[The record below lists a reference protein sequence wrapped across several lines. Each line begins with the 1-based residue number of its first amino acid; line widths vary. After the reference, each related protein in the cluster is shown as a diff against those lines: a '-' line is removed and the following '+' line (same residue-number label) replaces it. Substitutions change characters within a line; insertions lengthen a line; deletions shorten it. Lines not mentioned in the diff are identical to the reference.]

1 MSVQPILEVMKK
13 HYALHESLLN
23 LSRKKTEAL
32 KADDIDALQ
41 GLLVE
46 ERKHIQGINGIEN
59 KRGQLVEEWFRIHS
73 PQAEEKTVSTIL
85 AVLPDG
91 NEKEDLSNLFESF
104 VTVLAQLKE
113 QEQLNT
119 ELTKQ
124 SLQFV
129 DLTLNMI
136 QPQAKDMNYGN
147 PKGQQAK
154 SGSNRS
160 MFDSKA

>member
-32 KADDIDALQ
+32 KPDDIDTLQ
-41 GLLVE
+41 ALLVE

-59 KRGQLVEEWFRIHS
+59 KRGQLVEEWFRIYS
-73 PQAEEKTVSTIL
+73 PQTSEKTISNML
-85 AVLPDG
+85 SVLPEDS
-91 NEKEDLSNLFESF
+91 EKFELAGLFESF

-154 SGSNRS
+154 SESNRS